1 MSGICQNC
9 GKEAE
14 LFDYCLF
21 THYIGD
27 MKPHRTGIQWPGT
40 CQECLR
46 FEASDPEYSDY
57 EYVKAGQLPKKL
69 KKQFE

>member
-1 MSGICQNC
+1 MSDVCQNC

-27 MKPHRTGIQWPGT
+27 MKPHRTGIHSPGT
-40 CQECLR
+40 CKECLR
-46 FEASDPEYSDY
+46 FEAFDPEHSNYR
-57 EYVKAGQLPKKL
+57 YVKVDQLPKSLIKE
-69 KKQFE
+69 FA